1 MKGYWRHP
9 GCRLNFIFSIKSAGD
24 VAFLVK
30 SIVLCTDEL
39 NQVMSFRPRNH
50 SSTGRISLF

>member
-1 MKGYWRHP
+1 MKGYWHHP
-9 GCRLNFIFSIKSAGD
+9 GCQLNFILSIKSAGD

-39 NQVMSFRPRNH
+39 NQ
-50 SSTGRISLF
+50 